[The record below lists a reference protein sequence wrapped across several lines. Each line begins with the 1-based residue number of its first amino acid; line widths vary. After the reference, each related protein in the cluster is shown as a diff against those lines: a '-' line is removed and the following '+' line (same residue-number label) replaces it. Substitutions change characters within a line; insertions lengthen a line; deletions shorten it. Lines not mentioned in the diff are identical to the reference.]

1 MKKGAYSFGQL
12 MDQLR
17 KLPKKL
23 SGEDGFYRLMI
34 DSVIR
39 RQEDDES
46 KDGEEREQ
54 DLQMTRQ
61 IFTWVSLSKRQ
72 LFLEEL
78 EAALAMQAGSDL
90 ASDDCKIHDLKRGIL
105 FFGGGLVEVR
115 TTKTGV
121 ASVQLIHQTA
131 REFLLESS
139 QPAKPYHLDQISGD
153 KEIAVT
159 CCRYLRCI
167 FTADILLLPPNEE
180 HGYMDQLTAYLE
192 KHTLLE
198 ANVDVV
204 TENGETLLHAAAASQ
219 DLEEITQLLI
229 DHDAIIE
236 ALNNKCE
243 TPLYVAASK
252 GHAKVVELLLLEAGF
267 QVTPSVLRGKT
278 ALYAAA
284 HAGHRAIAEL
294 ILPLDISDEYIST
307 AVGSL
312 MTMTPTRDEAS
323 SLVSLPPLTSEAHPP
338 PPRRRVTLVRSKQQ
352 QQQAAPPSPAQRHPM
367 LGRIAK
373 PSSRPPKRRVILM
386 RTQQQQHRGSVSEPP
401 PCSPPKRRRVI
412 IVRGQGTATAA
423 AAAAVARARNHA
435 ETEVPAK
442 FTAVA
447 AEWRKVFEGK
457 AACTEAVVVVS
468 AGRANPG
475 NARGDASQ
483 PSVTTRSGRISR
495 PPARFVP

>member
-61 IFTWVSLSKRQ
+61 IFTWVSLSKRH

-78 EAALAMQAGSDL
+78 EAALAMQAGSGL

-131 REFLLESS
+131 REFL
-139 QPAKPYHLDQISGD
+139 
-153 KEIAVT
+153 
-159 CCRYLRCI
+159 
-167 FTADILLLPPNEE
+167 
-180 HGYMDQLTAYLE
+180 
-192 KHTLLE
+192 

-204 TENGETLLHAAAASQ
+204 AENGETLLHAAAASQ

-229 DHDAIIE
+229 DHNARIE

-252 GHAKVVELLLLEAGF
+252 GHAKVVELLLLEAGV

-284 HAGHRAIAEL
+284 HAGHKAIAEL

-312 MTMTPTRDEAS
+312 MTMTPPRDEAS
-323 SLVSLPPLTSEAHPP
+323 SLVSLPSITSEAHPP

-401 PCSPPKRRRVI
+401 PCSPPKRRSVI

-442 FTAVA
+442 FAAVA

-457 AACTEAVVVVS
+457 AACTEAAVVVS